1 MSSISD
7 RYVIFHIAG
16 NAQFQPSVGNHKTL
30 KRDMRHRNIKKFVH
44 KMKIVNW
51 NQVLECDDA
60 LLACTTFHAMIS
72 EKYNKCFP
80 LRKFSSNLYTN
91 NNPWLT
97 PALNE
102 SIKMKNKLYINRNR
116 GDNKEE
122 KLAFYKHNR
131 NKLNHILRITE
142 RKYYQDLLTK
152 HQSNVKKSWQVIKT
166 IINKR
171 KYKPINT
178 KFKCNE
184 TITEDG
190 QVISNKFNNFFV
202 NVGAT
207 LAKNIPITTK
217 SPVECIIT
225 NNTEHFVF
233 DPVSENEVLRIIGN
247 FKDSSAV
254 WDELKPLVMKN
265 IKESIKTPLTHI
277 CNKSFSSGLFPSE
290 LKIANVI
297 PIFKSGD
304 EMVFSNYRPVSVL
317 PVFSKLLERLMYNRL
332 ICFINENKL
341 LYDYQFDFQKGK
353 STYMAMVMLVEKI
366 SEALDR
372 GECVIGV
379 FLDFS
384 KAFDTVDHKIVL
396 QKLEIY
402 GVNGASLKWFESYLS
417 ERTQYVTYNSVK
429 SARERVNCGVPPGS
443 ILGPLLFLLYIN
455 DLSSVS
461 EYCYSVLFADDTN
474 VFISGENVNVLCSR
488 LNDELEGIR
497 EWLCCNKL
505 SLNVSKTHYM
515 SFTPRNKIVPD
526 IDVKIHGVSVER
538 VYATKFLGVII
549 DSKLTWKPHIEYI
562 CKKLSKCVGTI
573 AKVRR
578 KLHRLSLITLYYSF
592 AYPYFIY
599 CNHVWG
605 NNYASTLE
613 KIKIIQ
619 KRPIRTI
626 SCSPYRAH
634 TAPLFYANRLLT
646 ISDINTYTIGAF
658 MYRFLNGNLPDI
670 FEGFFVKNRDR
681 NVHQYN
687 VRNADEL
694 YVPYARLD
702 VRNFS
707 LKIAGAKL
715 WNVLPNHIK
724 ESSSIDIL
732 KQNLKII

>member
-1 MSSISD
+1 MEPGFECD
-7 RYVIFHIAG
+7 
-16 NAQFQPSVGNHKTL
+16 NAQ
-30 KRDMRHRNIKKFVH
+30 
-44 KMKIVNW
+44 
-51 NQVLECDDA
+51 
-60 LLACTTFHAMIS
+60 LAYSTFHKVIS
-72 EKYNKCFP
+72 EKYSKCFP
-80 LRKFSSNLYTN
+80 LRKSSGNQYTN
-91 NNPWLT
+91 NNPWLS
-97 PALNE
+97 PAMKE
-102 SIKMKNKLYINRNR
+102 SIKVKNKLYINRNK

-122 KLAFYKHNR
+122 KLASYKLYR

-142 RKYYQDLLTK
+142 RKYYQDLLSE

-171 KYKPINT
+171 KYKPVNT
-178 KFKCNE
+178 KFKCND

-202 NVGAT
+202 NVGT
-207 LAKNIPITTK
+207 SLAKNIPSSKKCPTEYI
-217 SPVECIIT
+217 VT
-225 NNTEHFVF
+225 NSTRLFIL
-233 DPVSENEVLRIIGN
+233 DPVSENEVLKILSN
-247 FKDSSAV
+247 FKDSSAG
-254 WDELKPLVMKN
+254 WDELKPLIMKS

-290 LKIANVI
+290 LKIANVV

-304 EMVFSNYRPVSVL
+304 ELVFSNYRPVSVL

-332 ICFINENKL
+332 ISFINENKL
-341 LYDYQFDFQKGK
+341 LYDYQFGFQKGK
-353 STYMAMVMLVEKI
+353 STYMAMVMLIDKI
-366 SEALDR
+366 SDALDR
-372 GECVIGV
+372 GDCVIGV

-384 KAFDTVDHKIVL
+384 KAFDTVDHKILL
-396 QKLEIY
+396 QKLKIY
-402 GVNGASLKWFESYLS
+402 GIKNVPLQWFESYLS

-429 SARERVNCGVPPGS
+429 STREKVNCGVPQGS

-474 VFISGENVNVLCSR
+474 VFISGENIDVLCSR
-488 LNDELEGIR
+488 LNEELECIR

-515 SFTPRNKIVPD
+515 IFTPRNKIVHD

-549 DSKLTWKPHIEYI
+549 DSKLTWKPHVEYI
-562 CKKLSKCVGTI
+562 CQKLSKCAGII
-573 AKVRR
+573 AKARR
-578 KLHRLSLITLYYSF
+578 KLHRSSLITLYYSF
-592 AYPYFIY
+592 AYPYLIY

-613 KIKIIQ
+613 KIMIVQ
-619 KRPIRTI
+619 KRLIRTI
-626 SCSPYRAH
+626 TCSPYRAH
-634 TAPLFYANRLLT
+634 TAPLFYANRLLET
-646 ISDINTYTIGAF
+646 SDINTYITGTF
-658 MYRFLNGNLPDI
+658 MYRFVNDNLPDI
-670 FEGFFVKNRDR
+670 FEGFCVRNRDR

-702 VRNFS
+702 IRKFS
-707 LKIAGAKL
+707 IKISGAKL
-715 WNVLPNHIK
+715 WNVLPNYIK
-724 ESSSIDIL
+724 ESSSVAVF
-732 KQNLKII
+732 KQNLRNYLIDNMIVT